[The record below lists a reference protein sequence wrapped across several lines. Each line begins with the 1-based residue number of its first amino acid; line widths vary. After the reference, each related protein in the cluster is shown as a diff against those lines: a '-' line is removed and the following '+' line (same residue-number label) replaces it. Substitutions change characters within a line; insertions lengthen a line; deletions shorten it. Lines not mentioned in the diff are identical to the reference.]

1 MATTHKPLLASD
13 IDLAVAMMR
22 EFYAIDGYPM
32 DEKRSRELFNEFLEN
47 DRLGKAW
54 LILND
59 GDVVGYVILT
69 FVFSFE
75 FGGNIA
81 FVDELYI
88 SDRARGKGIGKETV
102 AFVKAEAELLGVKML
117 YLELEHHNTVAEK
130 LYLSAGFAA
139 HKRKFMQYKLDGI
152 I

>member
-1 MATTHKPLLASD
+1 MATTYRPILASD
-13 IDLAVAMMR
+13 IDLTFAMMR
-22 EFYAIDGYPM
+22 EFYAIDNYPM
-32 DEKRSRELFNEFLEN
+32 DETRTRELLTTFVDDEN
-47 DRLGKAW
+47 LGKAW
-54 LILND
+54 LVLDD

-75 FGGNIA
+75 FGGKIA

-88 SDRARGKGIGKETV
+88 SDRARGKGIGAETV
-102 AFVKAEAELLGVKML
+102 AFVKAEAKLLGVKML
-117 YLELEHHNTVAEK
+117 YLEVEHHNTIAEK